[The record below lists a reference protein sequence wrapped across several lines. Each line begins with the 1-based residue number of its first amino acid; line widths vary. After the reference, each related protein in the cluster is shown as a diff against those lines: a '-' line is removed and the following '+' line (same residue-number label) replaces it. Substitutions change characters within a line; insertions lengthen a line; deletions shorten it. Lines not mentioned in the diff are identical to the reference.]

1 MRHHLHGTAWT
12 ALALATIGSTVPL
25 ASARAQAQL
34 PEPPRPQE
42 EGAASPDEIVV
53 TARKRNERLQDAP
66 LSVNALSAAELRQGN
81 VRDFKDVLRKVPG
94 VSFSGAELGQ
104 SRYSIRGVS
113 TTSPSPTVGIYLDD
127 ISLLGATN
135 AFSGAADPVFFDFG
149 RVEILKGPQG
159 TLYGGSAMGG
169 AIKYVSR
176 APEPG
181 NTTLDTATGISS
193 TAHGGISYQGEA
205 VLNLPLSDRLVL
217 RAGALY
223 RDNAGY
229 IDNVANG
236 AAVDVRTST
245 TAPPAALMPLVR
257 PSLSTLTDRN
267 QNSDHVLAVKAA
279 LLWQPDSSLDITPS
293 LFRQAYRQKNSG
305 VFWTNLPDL
314 RSSFR
319 LAQPTDDD
327 LGVYSLNMVKHLGG
341 VDITSLTAY
350 VDRSVR
356 FDRDYSFYIATL
368 VPALYGVNSPNA
380 SNSSTRTFSQ
390 ELRAASANSAARL
403 RWTAGLYYARQ
414 RDELDQ
420 TVNSI
425 GVGALLGTGTDKVY
439 HGNTVS
445 GLTQFAAFADLTFE
459 ILPGLD
465 ATAALRYFNLRQ
477 AIDTRGDGVLNGG
490 DTHGTAS
497 TRESGVNPKFG
508 LSYRAGRDNLL
519 YASAAK
525 GFRPGG
531 GNPFAV
537 APGQCQADL
546 ASLGLSAVPVGFR
559 SDSLWTYEVGS
570 KNQFLDRRLTL
581 NGAAFYTD
589 WKNIQQNV
597 FLPGC
602 GFSFSGNVGG
612 AEIKG
617 AELGAQFATGGLTLG
632 AAASYTNAR
641 ISRSAPGVSARVGQP
656 VLDTPKWIANAN
668 MAYRVAL
675 GGGVTAT
682 ARADYQYR
690 SSSLRVF
697 EDSFTVGTPAG
708 PVAATNFTRRQR
720 AYDVVNQG
728 LLIDTGAWQ
737 VDLFVNN
744 LLDKAPLLDHNVV
757 SGIEAAITLRPRT
770 IGLGVRRQF

>member
-1 MRHHLHGTAWT
+1 MRHLLCGTAWT
-12 ALALATIGSTVPL
+12 ALALVTVSL
-25 ASARAQAQL
+25 APGNAQAQT
-34 PEPPRPQE
+34 EPQVQE
-42 EGAASPDEIVV
+42 QGVPASGDIVV

-66 LSVNALSAAELRQGN
+66 LSVSAFSTSDLRQGN
-81 VRDFKDVLRKVPG
+81 ARDFKDVLRKVPG

-127 ISLLGATN
+127 ISLLNVTN
-135 AFSGAADPVFFDFG
+135 AFSGAADPVFFDFS

-169 AIKYVSR
+169 AIKYVSH
-176 APEPG
+176 APELDR
-181 NTTLDTATGISS
+181 TTVDTAAGLSS

-205 VLNLPLSDRLVL
+205 VLNLPLSDKLAL
-217 RAGALY
+217 RTGVLY

-229 IDNVANG
+229 VDNIANG
-236 AAVDVRTST
+236 ATVDVRTST
-245 TAPPAALMPLVR
+245 TAPPAPLTPLVR
-257 PSLSTLTDRN
+257 PSLSTRADKD
-267 QNSDHVLAVKAA
+267 QNSDHVLVVKAA
-279 LLWQPDSSLDITPS
+279 LLWQPDASLDITPS
-293 LFRQAYRQKNSG
+293 LFRQTYRQKNTG

-314 RSSFR
+314 QSSFR
-319 LAQPTDDD
+319 LKQPTDDD
-327 LGVYSLNMVKHLGG
+327 LGVYSLNVVKHLDG
-341 VDITSLTAY
+341 VDLTSLTAY

-368 VPALYGVNSPNA
+368 VPALYGVNSPNF

-390 ELRAASANSAARL
+390 ELRAASSEPTARL
-403 RWTAGLYYARQ
+403 RWTAGLYYAHQ

-425 GVGALLGTGTDKVY
+425 GVGALLGTGTDTVY

-445 GLTQFAAFADLTFE
+445 KLTQFAAFADLTFE

-465 ATAALRYFNLRQ
+465 ATAALRYFNIKQ
-477 AIDTRGDGVLNGG
+477 TIDTRGDGLLNGG
-490 DTHGTAS
+490 VTHGGAS
-497 TRESGVNPKFG
+497 TRESGANPKFG
-508 LSYRAGRDNLL
+508 LSYRATRDALI

-537 APGQCQADL
+537 APDQCKADL
-546 ASLGLSAVPVGFR
+546 ANLGLSSVPVSFR

-570 KNQFLDRRLTL
+570 KNQFLDRRLTV

-602 GFSFSGNVGG
+602 GFSFTGNVGG

-617 AELGAQFATGGLTLG
+617 AELSAQFVVGGLTLG
-632 AAASYTNAR
+632 GAGSYTDAK
-641 ISRSAPGVSARVGQP
+641 ISKTAPGVTAQVGQP
-656 VLDTPKWIANAN
+656 VLDTPKWIVSANT
-668 MAYRVAL
+668 AYRFAL

-690 SSSLRVF
+690 SSSLRMF
-697 EDSFTVGTPAG
+697 ENSFIVTTPTG
-708 PVAATNFTRRQR
+708 PVSANNFTQRQKG
-720 AYDVVNQG
+720 YDLVNLG
-728 LLIDTGAWQ
+728 LLIDTGDWQ

-744 LLDKAPLLDHNVV
+744 LLDKRPLLDQNVV
-757 SGIEAAITLRPRT
+757 SGFEGAITLRPRT
-770 IGLGVRRQF
+770 IGVGLRRQF

>member
-1 MRHHLHGTAWT
+1 MRHYLCGTAWT
-12 ALALATIGSTVPL
+12 ALALATIGSAIPL
-25 ASARAQAQL
+25 SSASAQTQAQ
-34 PEPPRPQE
+34 PSAEEP
-42 EGAASPDEIVV
+42 ASDDIVV

-66 LSVNALSAAELRQGN
+66 LSVSAFSATDLRQGN
-81 VRDFKDVLRKVPG
+81 ARDFKDVLRKVPG

-135 AFSGAADPVFFDFG
+135 AFSGAADPVFFDFS

-169 AIKYVSR
+169 AIKYVSH
-176 APEPG
+176 APELG
-181 NTTLDTATGISS
+181 KTTLDTAAGVST
-193 TAHGGISYQGEA
+193 TAHGGISYQAEA
-205 VLNLPLSDRLVL
+205 VLNLPLSDKLAL
-217 RAGALY
+217 RTGVLY
-223 RDNAGY
+223 RNNAGY

-236 AAVDVRTST
+236 LAVDARTST
-245 TAPPAALMPLVR
+245 TAPPAALTPLAR
-257 PSLSTLTDRN
+257 PSLSTLADRN

-279 LLWQPDSSLDITPS
+279 LLWQPDPSLDITPS
-293 LFRQAYRQKNSG
+293 LFRQAYRQKNTG
-305 VFWTNLPDL
+305 TFWTNLPDL
-314 RSSFR
+314 QSSFR
-319 LAQPTDDD
+319 LVQPTDDD

-341 VDITSLTAY
+341 VDITSLTGY
-350 VDRSVR
+350 VDRSVK

-390 ELRAASANSAARL
+390 EVRAASSNPAARL
-403 RWTAGLYYARQ
+403 RWTVGLYYAHQ

-420 TVNSI
+420 TVKSI
-425 GVGALLGTGTDKVY
+425 GVGGLLGTGTDTVY
-439 HGNTVS
+439 HGNTLS
-445 GLTQFAAFADLTFE
+445 KLTQYAAFADLTFE

-465 ATAALRYFNLRQ
+465 ATAALRYFNLKQ
-477 AIDTRGDGVLNGG
+477 TIDTRGDGVLNGG

-497 TRESGVNPKFG
+497 TRQSGVNPKFE
-508 LSYRAGRDNLL
+508 LAYRASRDALI

-537 APGQCQADL
+537 APSQCQADL
-546 ASLGLSAVPVGFR
+546 VKLGLSSVPVSYR

-617 AELGAQFATGGLTLG
+617 AELSSQFTVDGLTLG
-632 AAASYTNAR
+632 AAASYTDAK
-641 ISRSAPGVSARVGQP
+641 ISKSATGVSARVGQP
-656 VLDTPKWIANAN
+656 VLDTPKWIASAN
-668 MAYRVAL
+668 IAYHFPI
-675 GGGVTAT
+675 GGGTTAT

-690 SSSLRVF
+690 SSSLRMF
-697 EDSFTVGTPAG
+697 ENSFIVTTPTG
-708 PVAATNFTRRQR
+708 PVSANNVTQRQK
-720 AYDVVNQG
+720 AYDVVNLG
-728 LLIDTGAWQ
+728 LLIDTGSWQ

-770 IGLGVRRQF
+770 MGVGVRRQF

>member
-1 MRHHLHGTAWT
+1 MRHHLCGTAWT
-12 ALALATIGSTVPL
+12 ALAFATIGSAIPL
-25 ASARAQAQL
+25 SSASAQTQAQ
-34 PEPPRPQE
+34 PHAEEP
-42 EGAASPDEIVV
+42 ASDDIVV

-66 LSVNALSAAELRQGN
+66 LSVSAFSAADLRQGN
-81 VRDFKDVLRKVPG
+81 ARDFKDVLRKVPG

-135 AFSGAADPVFFDFG
+135 AFSGAADPVFFDFS

-169 AIKYVSR
+169 AIKYVSH
-176 APEPG
+176 APELG
-181 NTTLDTATGISS
+181 KTTLDTAAGVST
-193 TAHGGISYQGEA
+193 TAHGGISYQAEV
-205 VLNLPLSDRLVL
+205 VLNLPLSDKLAL
-217 RAGALY
+217 RTGVLY
-223 RDNAGY
+223 RNNAGY

-236 AAVDVRTST
+236 LAVDVRTST
-245 TAPPAALMPLVR
+245 TAPPAALTPLAR
-257 PSLSTLTDRN
+257 PSLSTLADRD

-279 LLWQPDSSLDITPS
+279 LLWQPDPSLDITPS
-293 LFRQAYRQKNSG
+293 LFRQAYRQKNTG
-305 VFWTNLPDL
+305 AFWTNLPDL
-314 RSSFR
+314 QSSFR

-390 ELRAASANSAARL
+390 EVRAASSNPAARL
-403 RWTAGLYYARQ
+403 RWTVGLYYAHQ

-420 TVNSI
+420 TVKSI
-425 GVGALLGTGTDKVY
+425 GVGGLLGTGTDTVY
-439 HGNTVS
+439 HGNTLS
-445 GLTQFAAFADLTFE
+445 KLTQYAAFADLTFE

-465 ATAALRYFNLRQ
+465 ATAALRYFNLKQ
-477 AIDTRGDGVLNGG
+477 TIDTRGDGVLNGG

-497 TRESGVNPKFG
+497 TRQSGVNPKFE
-508 LSYRAGRDNLL
+508 LAYRASRDALI

-537 APGQCQADL
+537 APSQCQADL
-546 ASLGLSAVPVGFR
+546 ANLGLSSVPVSYR

-617 AELGAQFATGGLTLG
+617 AELSSQLTVDGLTLS
-632 AAASYTNAR
+632 AAASYTDAK
-641 ISRSAPGVSARVGQP
+641 ISKSAAGVSARVGQP

-668 MAYRVAL
+668 IAYHFPI
-675 GGGVTAT
+675 GGGATAT

-690 SSSLRVF
+690 SSSLRMF
-697 EDSFTVGTPAG
+697 ENSFIVTTPTG
-708 PVAATNFTRRQR
+708 PVSANNFTQRQK
-720 AYDVVNQG
+720 AYDVVNLG
-728 LLIDTGAWQ
+728 LLIDTGSWQ

-770 IGLGVRRQF
+770 MGVGVRRQF

>member
-1 MRHHLHGTAWT
+1 MRHHLRGTAWT
-12 ALALATIGSTVPL
+12 ALALATVGNVTPL
-25 ASARAQAQL
+25 ASARAQTLPAEAQSGQG
-34 PEPPRPQE
+34 E
-42 EGAASPDEIVV
+42 AMASDDIVV
-53 TARKRNERLQDAP
+53 TARKRSERLQDAP
-66 LSVNALSAAELRQGN
+66 LSISAFSATDLREGN

-127 ISLLGATN
+127 ISLLSVTN
-135 AFSGAADPVFFDFG
+135 AFSGAADPVFFDFS
-149 RVEILKGPQG
+149 RLEILKGPQG

-169 AIKYVSR
+169 AIKYVSH
-176 APEPG
+176 APELG
-181 NTTLDTATGISS
+181 KTTLDTAAGIST
-193 TAHGGISYQGEA
+193 TAHGGISYRGEA
-205 VLNLPLSDRLVL
+205 VLNLPLSDKLAL
-217 RAGALY
+217 RSGILY
-223 RDNAGY
+223 RNNAGY
-229 IDNVANG
+229 IDNIANG
-236 AAVDVRTST
+236 TAVDVRTST
-245 TAPPAALMPLVR
+245 TAPPAALTPLAR
-257 PSLSTLTDRN
+257 PSLSTLSDKN

-279 LLWQPDSSLDITPS
+279 LLWQPDSSLDITPA
-293 LFRQAYRQKNSG
+293 LFRQAYRQKNTG
-305 VFWTNLPDL
+305 AFWTNLPDL

-319 LAQPTDDD
+319 LKQPTDDD
-327 LGVYSLNMVKHLGG
+327 LGVYSLNVVKHLDG

-368 VPALYGVNSPNA
+368 VPVLYGVNSPNV
-380 SNSSTRTFSQ
+380 SNSTTKTFSQ
-390 ELRAASANSAARL
+390 ELRVASADPAARL
-403 RWTAGLYYARQ
+403 RWTAGLYYADQ

-445 GLTQFAAFADLTFE
+445 KLTQYAAFADLTFE

-465 ATAALRYFNLRQ
+465 ATAALRYFNLEQ
-477 AIDTRGDGVLNGG
+477 TIDTRGDGVLNGG
-490 DTHGTAS
+490 DTHGKAS
-497 TRESGVNPKFG
+497 TRQSGVNPKFG
-508 LSYRAGRDNLL
+508 LAYRVTRDNLI

-546 ASLGLSAVPVGFR
+546 ANLGLSSVPISYR
-559 SDSLWTYEVGS
+559 SDSLWTYEAGS
-570 KNQFLDRRLTL
+570 KNQFLNRHLTL

-612 AEIKG
+612 ADIKG
-617 AELGAQFATGGLTLG
+617 AELSAQFVTGGLTLG
-632 AAASYTNAR
+632 AAASYTDAK
-641 ISRSAPGVSARVGQP
+641 ISKSATGVSAKVGQP

-668 MAYRVAL
+668 IAYRVPL
-675 GGGVTAT
+675 GGGTTAT

-690 SSSLRVF
+690 SSSLRMF
-697 EDSFTVGTPAG
+697 EDSFTVTTPAG
-708 PVAATNFTRRQR
+708 PVAATNVTQRQK
-720 AYDVVNQG
+720 AYDVVNLG
-728 LLIDTGAWQ
+728 LLVDSRSWQ
-737 VDLFVNN
+737 VELFVNN
-744 LLDKAPLLDHNVV
+744 LLDKAPLLDQNVV